1 MSAPRAIVIG
11 ASAGGVLALRE
22 LLPRLPAG
30 LDATVL
36 VVLHLPPDRPSL
48 LSGIFRRACR
58 VPVVEAEDK
67 APLAPGTIVFAPP
80 DYHLLVDR
88 GPAIAL
94 SVDEPV
100 AFSRPAIDVLFE
112 TAAEIYGSATT
123 GLILTGASHD
133 GAAGLAAVA
142 RAGGR
147 VLVQSP
153 DEAESRAMPLAA
165 LAAVPQAEV
174 LTIAALAALFD
185 AGVR

>member
-133 GAAGLAAVA
+133 GAAGLAAGA
-142 RAGGR
+142 RDASRRARGGAAGRGTDDR
-147 VLVQSP
+147 
-153 DEAESRAMPLAA
+153 RARGAVRRRRPLIQPRP
-165 LAAVPQAEV
+165 LP
-174 LTIAALAALFD
+174 LPLPWP
-185 AGVR
+185 